1 MLVKDAMT
9 AYAAWID
16 ANRTVREAARLI
28 QKMDVGC
35 LPVTEN
41 DRVVGLITDRDIACR
56 VVAEGRNPEIETV
69 RAVMSEK
76 AVCCAEDQTLDEAAE
91 LMETNGVRRLPVL
104 DKDGRIAGL
113 VSVDDI
119 ARHADYQ
126 LTGQLM
132 HFLCMPPDKRPLRR
146 I

>member
-1 MLVKDAMT
+1 MLVKEAMT
-9 AYAAWID
+9 AYAAWVD
-16 ANRTVREAARLI
+16 TSRTVREAAQLMRKL
-28 QKMDVGC
+28 DVGC
-35 LPVTEN
+35 MPVTEG

-56 VVAEGRNPEIETV
+56 VVGEGRDPETEKV

-76 AVCCAEDQTLDEAAE
+76 AVCCTEDQTLDEAAE
-91 LMETNGVRRLPVL
+91 LMEANGVRRLPVL
-104 DKDGRIAGL
+104 DKEGRIAGL
-113 VSVDDI
+113 ISVDDI

-132 HFLCMPPDKRPLRR
+132 HFLCVSPELRLLRR